1 MQSFQQAILKGA
13 ASEPGQDF
21 TIQRA
26 LETVRTHLGMDVAYL
41 SEFVGEE
48 SVFRHVDAPGLEDL
62 IKPGDRRSL
71 DEVYCRH
78 ILAGRL
84 PELIPDTADEPLA
97 VAMPITRAVPIGA
110 HASIPIRLADGTPY
124 GMFCCLSARPNA
136 SLNSRDLDVMRIF
149 ADLAAHQIRREVA
162 EKLAREAARARV
174 QTAMAAGSFSLVYQP
189 ICDMRSRT
197 PKGFETLCRF
207 ASEPYRSPDK
217 WFGEAAATGLGVD
230 LEIAVLQRALT
241 DMPSF
246 ASNIYVSFNASPETI
261 MSGQLEELLARAPR
275 DRIVLEVTEHA
286 PVGDYAQLNAALG
299 PLRQNGVR
307 LAIDDAGAGFS
318 SLQHIIQ
325 LAPDII
331 KLDMGLTRDIDTDSA
346 KRALASALIHFARE
360 TGAEIVAEGIET
372 ECEYDTLR
380 ALNIGSG
387 QGFFLARPSSLLDIQ
402 RARRERLAG

>member
-1 MQSFQQAILKGA
+1 MNTFEQALLNGA
-13 ASEPGQDF
+13 AAEPGEDF

-26 LETVRTHLGMDVAYL
+26 LETVRKHLGMDVAYL
-41 SEFVGEE
+41 SEFVGND
-48 SVFRHVDAPGLEDL
+48 SVFRHVDAPGLEEL
-62 IKPGDRRSL
+62 IKAGDKRSL

-97 VAMPITRAVPIGA
+97 AAMPITSAVPIGA
-110 HASIPIRLADGTPY
+110 HASIPIRLADGTAY

-149 ADLAAHQIRREVA
+149 AELAAHQIRRDIA
-162 EKLAREAARARV
+162 DKIARESARARV
-174 QTAMAAGSFSLVYQP
+174 REAMAAGAFSLVYQP

-217 WFGEAAATGLGVD
+217 WFGEAASAGLGVD
-230 LEIAVLQRALT
+230 LEIAVLQRALV
-241 DMPSF
+241 DLPSF
-246 ASNIYVSFNASPETI
+246 ASDIYVSFNASPETI
-261 MSGQLEELLARAPR
+261 TSGILEQLLSAAPR
-275 DRIVLEVTEHA
+275 ERIVLEVTEHA
-286 PVGDYAQLNAALG
+286 RVEDYGQLNAALD
-299 PLRQNGVR
+299 PLRKNGVR

-331 KLDMGLTRDIDTDSA
+331 KLDMALTRDIDTDPA

-372 ECEYDTLR
+372 ETEYDTLR
-380 ALNIGSG
+380 ALNVGGG
-387 QGFFLARPSSLLDIQ
+387 QGYFLARPSSLLDIQ
-402 RARRERLAG
+402 RARRARLAG